1 MKGRSA
7 IIILLAVLFSAATL
21 YFYFFTEHSDG
32 LILEGIVDANQVVV
46 SPKIQG
52 ILERLKVDEGSLVR
66 AGELIATLDT
76 AELNADMEADRASV
90 ENLRAQLAQ
99 AQSNYQMALTETA
112 GDLAGAQARLSMAKA
127 QLEQSQSQLERVRS
141 DFQRTAALSTQG
153 VSAKQDLDHWTADLR
168 TQQATV
174 AAQTQQV
181 RAAEADLVHA
191 QAGQYRKSAS
201 QSAVASAQAQL
212 HNAESELAAAK
223 SRLSYTQVVAP
234 ISGVVS
240 VLVAREGEIVGPS
253 APVATIIDPQST
265 WVRVGIPE
273 TYADHIAVGEK
284 LQIQFPSGQ
293 IVEGT
298 VLTKGVEGDF
308 ATQFDLNQLNRNIR
322 CVAIKISVANPELT
336 ITPGMTAKVLLSPA
350 KLKRKIIDPEKLA
363 GTGH

>member
-1 MKGRSA
+1 MKGRKG
-7 IIILLAVLFSAATL
+7 ILIFMAALFAAAAL
-21 YFYFFTEHSDG
+21 YYFFFTERSDR

-52 ILERLKVDEGSLVR
+52 ILERLNVDEGSSVR

-76 AELNADMEADRASV
+76 AELKANLQADQASV
-90 ENLRAQLAQ
+90 ENLRAQLAE

-112 GDLAGAQARLSMAKA
+112 GDLAGAEAKLSMAKA
-127 QLEQSQSQLERVRS
+127 QLEQSKSQLERVRS
-141 DFQRTAALSTQG
+141 DYQRTAALSTQG

-174 AAQTQQV
+174 AAQSEQV
-181 RAAEADLVHA
+181 RAAEADLLHA
-191 QAGQYRKSAS
+191 QAGQYRKSAAK
-201 QSAVASAQAQL
+201 SAMESAQAQL
-212 HNAESELAAAK
+212 QNAQSELDAAK

-240 VLVAREGEIVGPS
+240 VLVARQGEVVGPS
-253 APVATIIDPQST
+253 APIATIIDPQST

-284 LQIQFPSGQ
+284 LAVQFPSGQ

-298 VLTKGVEGDF
+298 VLTKGAEGDF
-308 ATQFDLNQLNRNIR
+308 ATQYDLNQLNRAIR
-322 CVAIKISVANPELT
+322 CVALKISVANPELT
-336 ITPGMTAKVLLSPA
+336 VTPGMTVMVLMSLA
-350 KLKRKIIDPEKLA
+350 ELKRKVIYPEKLA
-363 GTGH
+363 GE